1 VVIGSADGLV
11 HALELGTGAVRW
23 THRMDEPIRGSA
35 AIGEHVY
42 VPGGDGF
49 LVALDRA
56 GHVRGRYDA
65 RKPGA
70 PNGLNGS
77 VALGRHGL
85 AFASSSGEVHYL
97 PYGAIPEA
105 SEPAPEADGL
115 RLAVHGPGGSAGEPV
130 GPDDAVGVGLL
141 HSRAGVTR
149 PARIR
154 SANVPVAPDGSRLH
168 VLAKAGETTRVR
180 GTYAVAGS
188 SAEHAFDRTLEVPCV
203 ASDDGP
209 LDGGFRVTRL
219 SVESPS
225 IVATFDQIGLM
236 SLSIDVG
243 ILRQEGER
251 VVAWGVQRFGM
262 DECGAAVGV
271 PDPRLHGYGFDGTWR
286 DGTLVLESGPC
297 LFEITAFPVPLTR
310 LRLVA
315 HRRDGRLVGGSLL
328 LEADGRAALRSL
340 PSLLPSGAAGRMRGW
355 LPERPRLRDL
365 GVLASIGWR
374 TLALGPALLRGMW
387 RPWGLLDDDLRF
399 HGIGSFQAA
408 PLSAPDRPSRLALLD
423 ARLERS
429 RVVAD
434 WRGGDARD
442 APGILLLRAGRVVA
456 WPYAMRTRI
465 RREGR
470 APVRAELDVR
480 GASWD
485 EAWVL
490 RDHECL
496 ARLTNPASRS

>member
-1 VVIGSADGLV
+1 
-11 HALELGTGAVRW
+11 
-23 THRMDEPIRGSA
+23 
-35 AIGEHVY
+35 
-42 VPGGDGF
+42 
-49 LVALDRA
+49 
-56 GHVRGRYDA
+56 
-65 RKPGA
+65 
-70 PNGLNGS
+70 
-77 VALGRHGL
+77 
-85 AFASSSGEVHYL
+85 
-97 PYGAIPEA
+97 
-105 SEPAPEADGL
+105 
-115 RLAVHGPGGSAGEPV
+115 
-130 GPDDAVGVGLL
+130 
-141 HSRAGVTR
+141 
-149 PARIR
+149 
-154 SANVPVAPDGSRLH
+154 
-168 VLAKAGETTRVR
+168 
-180 GTYAVAGS
+180 
-188 SAEHAFDRTLEVPCV
+188 
-203 ASDDGP
+203 
-209 LDGGFRVTRL
+209 
-219 SVESPS
+219 
-225 IVATFDQIGLM
+225 
-236 SLSIDVG
+236 
-243 ILRQEGER
+243 
-251 VVAWGVQRFGM
+251 
-262 DECGAAVGV
+262 
-271 PDPRLHGYGFDGTWR
+271 
-286 DGTLVLESGPC
+286 
-297 LFEITAFPVPLTR
+297 
-310 LRLVA
+310 
-315 HRRDGRLVGGSLL
+315 
-328 LEADGRAALRSL
+328 
-340 PSLLPSGAAGRMRGW
+340 MRGW